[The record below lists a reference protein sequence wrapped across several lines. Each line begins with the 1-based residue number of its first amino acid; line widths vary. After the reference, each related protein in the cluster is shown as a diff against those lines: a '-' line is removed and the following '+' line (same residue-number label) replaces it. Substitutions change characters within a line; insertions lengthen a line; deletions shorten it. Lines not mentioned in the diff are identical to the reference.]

1 MIINKATN
9 NIHKIKLILGQ
20 INLNKINISL
30 ERNIRRNKNFLII
43 FTFLVFYRMN
53 RMARLKV
60 FR

>member
-1 MIINKATN
+1 MIIDKATN

>member
-1 MIINKATN
+1 MIIDKATN

-43 FTFLVFYRMN
+43 FTFLVFYQMN